1 MVDIWALGCILYV
14 LCLLRHPF
22 ETSSNL
28 AIINSKIKFPKSVS
42 SSKQV
47 QVNTVCR
54 QCACSGLTLNFS
66 SAALLSIVVAFTC
79 SHEVCLLSVYN
90 PTSLT

>member
-1 MVDIWALGCILYV
+1 MVDIWALGCILYA
-14 LCLLRHPF
+14 LCFLRHPF

-28 AIINSKIKFPKSVS
+28 AIINSRIKFPQSVS

-47 QVNTVCR
+47 QVDTACR
-54 QCACSGLTLNFS
+54 QCACSGLSLLFS

-79 SHEVCLLSVYN
+79 SDEVCFLSVYN
-90 PTSLT
+90 PISLT